1 MVWVGPDKGPG
12 RMGKVTLRDLL
23 TWEKGRMAA
32 QSAESTRVCTAL
44 NGNRVCV
51 PDERA
56 RENELVT
63 S

>member
-23 TWEKGRMAA
+23 TWEKGRNV
-32 QSAESTRVCTAL
+32 SAECRVNESLHSTEEIVCACPM
-44 NGNRVCV
+44 R
-51 PDERA
+51 ERE
-56 RENELVT
+56 RMN

>member
-1 MVWVGPDKGPG
+1 
-12 RMGKVTLRDLL
+12 
-23 TWEKGRMAA
+23 MAA

-44 NGNRVCV
+44 CV

>member
-1 MVWVGPDKGPG
+1 
-12 RMGKVTLRDLL
+12 MGKVTLRDLL
-23 TWEKGRMAA
+23 TWEKGGNGSTERRVN
-32 QSAESTRVCTAL
+32 ESLHSTEW
-44 NGNRVCV
+44 NRVCV